1 MTRHFNGLSPAEAER
16 LAMLIEECGEIIT
29 AATKVLR
36 HGYESRHPLADDRT
50 NRDDLDREIEDVL
63 AVVQEMR
70 INGDIDPRRPS
81 TEDLF
86 DRWESKERWT
96 HHQGAEVAE

>member
-1 MTRHFNGLSPAEAER
+1 MIYFELCVSGG
-16 LAMLIEECGEIIT
+16 MVG
-29 AATKVLR
+29 
-36 HGYESRHPLADDRT
+36 